1 MVIDGHTYVLTCRT
15 GARPLPELGDNK
27 FHDPH
32 AIVVWNIMSDVF
44 LTVETSS

>member
-15 GARPLPELGDNK
+15 DARLLPELGDN